1 MIYLALDF
9 KGIFIEILLIYLISD
24 TIVYIG
30 IIFTVKIK

>member
-9 KGIFIEILLIYLISD
+9 KGIFIEILLIYLISG